1 MNINSRIGL
10 VFTVSTAFAAIS
22 GIPAFAQAPGD
33 APASAQTTV
42 DTGMVSLK
50 LSHPEQANYVA
61 EMRFEYHDI
70 AHYRYSRMGT
80 PLKQYETRCDVAA
93 DMVVRTIA
101 VDEHGDGVKYRAFV
115 KSLHA
120 TREYPKMFAQTKT
133 LLPPPSEIHC
143 QGATVIVSEGPKPA
157 FARPDGH
164 ALTPTDIRYLSLFF
178 TPSGHHGKGEDAAL
192 DPDHP
197 VGVGDTWSPDAD
209 TVQHLLL
216 QRSGLTVDAGTAD
229 VSETFTDR
237 TTVAGVDAA
246 TVTLKLSSDSVTVPG
261 ADAKLNDPSGTLD
274 VTLAIMV
281 PVDVGAPGLGEHFH
295 SMLNYS
301 GLYKQENLEGVEYE
315 YTSERDVSAATVRI
329 IH

>member
-1 MNINSRIGL
+1 MKIDCRIGL
-10 VFTVSTAFAAIS
+10 VLTFSTACAALS
-22 GIPAFAQAPGD
+22 CIPAFAQAPGD
-33 APASAQTTV
+33 AAPVPATV
-42 DTGMVSLK
+42 DTGMISLK
-50 LSHPEQANYVA
+50 LSHSEQVNYVA
-61 EMRFEYHDI
+61 EMRFGYHDI
-70 AHYRYSRMGT
+70 AHFRYSRMGT
-80 PLKQYETRCDVAA
+80 PLKQYEVRCDVAA
-93 DMVVRTIA
+93 DMVIRTMTVNA
-101 VDEHGDGVKYRAFV
+101 QGDGVKYRVFV

-143 QGATVIVSEGPKPA
+143 QGATVIVSMEPKRS
-157 FARPDGH
+157 FARADGH

-178 TPSGHHGKGEDAAL
+178 TPSAHHSKDEDTAL

-216 QRSGLTVDAGTAD
+216 QRSGLTVDPGTAD

-237 TTVAGVDAA
+237 SAVAGVDAA

-261 ADAKLNDPSGTLD
+261 ADAKLNDPSGTLE
-274 VTLAIMV
+274 VTLETMV
-281 PVDVGAPGLGEHFH
+281 PVDAGAPGLGEHFH

-301 GLYKQENLEGVEYE
+301 GLYKQENLEGVEYA
-315 YTSERDVSAATVRI
+315 YTNERDILAATVRI